1 MWSLIKIKNF
11 IQAIAIY
18 LVLAFMIF
26 LIGKVQTNIINS
38 VLWTLTIVLLSFIMK
53 RDSKPS
59 TLNHLRRI
67 SLMIKIFS
75 FIVLMLD
82 IVVIAFLD
90 KSKPAV
96 IDPNSYD
103 GMF

>member
-1 MWSLIKIKNF
+1 
-11 IQAIAIY
+11 
-18 LVLAFMIF
+18 
-26 LIGKVQTNIINS
+26 
-38 VLWTLTIVLLSFIMK
+38 
-53 RDSKPS
+53 
-59 TLNHLRRI
+59 
-67 SLMIKIFS
+67 
-75 FIVLMLD
+75 MLD